1 MAFVSQASPLTPA
14 RRRAQEL
21 AASGD
26 LVGARAILEKAI
38 ELGKANLAE
47 DDPDVLLTAYHLGQ
61 VHQRL
66 DDQSAARR
74 VLEEAYA
81 AGQWRLGD
89 HDPLMVEISHDIGVV
104 AEELGNRHE
113 ARKAFTRVAEY
124 GPAALGAGHE
134 AVVRA
139 QAYLGHASDSVRSSA
154 PPPAAPAAPASA
166 SETHLTLVTPV
177 PSGHPFGEPSPP
189 DSEERTAAV
198 PPVRPASA
206 LVQPPPPVEPIW
218 TPAPAPRRSP
228 EGVDEPTIVHPTIK
242 PRGAAPR
249 PPSRQSF
256 EQMSQA
262 FGQGGQ
268 RLPTQR
274 PADQQW
280 APPPPHHHLAGAAS
294 PLAGAP
300 HPAGGA
306 SGGEAA
312 YRRRGLGLFA
322 AIAAVMASLIA
333 VAALVFVLANRKNDP
348 PPASNVPTL
357 AGRAPTGVRL
367 TDRGSE
373 IEIRWTDP
381 SPGQVSFIVVM
392 AHPGEEFKAMTTL
405 GPGTTSYRA
414 GGLNAKLNYCF
425 AVAAVY
431 SAKTYATSDQSCT
444 SRATADPA
452 PSTGK

>member
-26 LVGARAILEKAI
+26 LVGARAILEKAV
-38 ELGKANLAE
+38 ELGKANLSE

-61 VHQRL
+61 VYQRL

-89 HDPLMVEISHDIGVV
+89 HDPLMVEISYDIGVV

-113 ARKAFTRVAEY
+113 ARKAFTRVAEF

-154 PPPAAPAAPASA
+154 PPPGPASPI
-166 SETHLTLVTPV
+166 EPHLTLVTPV
-177 PSGHPFGEPSPP
+177 PSEHPFGRASTSEG
-189 DSEERTAAV
+189 EERTAAV

-218 TPAPAPRRSP
+218 TPAPSPRRSP

-242 PRGAAPR
+242 PRPT
-249 PPSRQSF
+249 SRQSF
-256 EQMSQA
+256 QQMSQA

-274 PADQQW
+274 PVDQQW
-280 APPPPHHHLAGAAS
+280 APPPPHHHLIGAASPAAGTPHPAGAAS
-294 PLAGAP
+294 
-300 HPAGGA
+300 GGD
-306 SGGEAA
+306 AA
-312 YRRRGLGLFA
+312 YRKRGLGLFA

-333 VAALVFVLANRKNDP
+333 VAALVFVLANRRNDS
-348 PPASNVPTL
+348 PPASDVPTL
-357 AGRAPTGVRL
+357 AGRAPTDVKL

-431 SAKTYATSDQSCT
+431 SAKTYATSNQSCT
-444 SRATADPA
+444 SRATVDPG